1 MAGQFFVI
9 SAPSGAGK
17 STLIRNVRERV
28 DRLGYS
34 VSHTTRKPR
43 GGEQDGTHYHFVD
56 VETFT
61 AMRDQG
67 KFIEWARVYDD
78 YYGTSYASLEEQT
91 ALDVDVLLDLD
102 PQGAKNIRKR
112 AGDSVLIYVLPP
124 SLEILEDRLR
134 ARGTDSERVIQG
146 RLEKARAEIQN
157 CVFYD
162 HIIINDSLDRAAGE
176 VEAVIVSERS
186 RAGRR
191 LPAVADRFGLP
202 AS

>member
-1 MAGQFFVI
+1 
-9 SAPSGAGK
+9 
-17 STLIRNVRERV
+17 V